1 MKKTMVRIVAALLV
15 AMLALT
21 LIPLGAL
28 AATVEVWEGISEDT
42 KPERDDIV
50 YTDVNNDGNVYV
62 PIDVTSNSVTIKTSD
77 YNSHV
82 IIGGNLYDLKGL
94 GIYSE
99 YKDGK
104 EIKTYSSV
112 KVDKFNADD
121 SWYNKWSDGID
132 VIYTAHQHKLSRWYS
147 DGTTH
152 WKECLVCKN
161 YWREGFHQ
169 KFMYQNWCQD
179 GDEDGICNIC
189 GGDVPY
195 HDVTVV
201 EEEGGKIIV
210 NRDNACHRM
219 KITADVEPA
228 EGYKLKKLHFTK
240 IRDNGSEQEITRYK
254 KNGQFWTYMPTYE
267 LEVSAEFVKVKT
279 KK

>member
-21 LIPLGAL
+21 LLPVGAF
-28 AATVEVWEGISEDT
+28 AVTVDVYSEYYTNTKKPTVEDYGHNWEFYQS
-42 KPERDDIV
+42 
-50 YTDVNNDGNVYV
+50 YTPQTGSV
-62 PIDVTSNSVTIKTSD
+62 VTIKTSNYD
-77 YNSHV
+77 SFVTIEGYH
-82 IIGGNLYDLKGL
+82 YDLKG
-94 GIYSE
+94 IV
-99 YKDGK
+99 DPT
-104 EIKTYSSV
+104 KTDFSKGSNHIVYTNSLTIT
-112 KVDKFNADD
+112 DANAHLHNYEV
-121 SWYNKWSDGID
+121 W
-132 VIYTAHQHKLSRWYS
+132 LSYVPHSHRLSKWYS

-152 WKECLVCKN
+152 WKECLTCKK
-161 YWREGFHQ
+161 YHVSGRD

-179 GDEDGICNIC
+179 GDEDGICNVC

-240 IRDNGSEQEITRYK
+240 IRDDGSEQEITRYK

-267 LEVSAEFVKVKT
+267 LEVSAEFVKVK
-279 KK
+279 K